1 MNKLQRK
8 AVWIEFKSDVIQ
20 FGFLTALNNL
30 SFDIGHC
37 KTNDFTLERDIVYFK
52 YKLRK
57 AKIDKLKSKLKRG

>member
-8 AVWIEFKSDVIQ
+8 AVWIEFKSDIIR

-37 KTNDFTLERDIVYFK
+37 KTNDFTLERDIVYLK

-57 AKIDKLKSKLKRG
+57 AKIDKLNMRFKRG